1 MCPLSYR
8 QLLVALQ
15 ELTEE
20 QLDMSVS
27 VLLDDEVLSIYDT
40 IVASELPDG
49 EELLD
54 VVEENQP
61 LLTLVDY

>member
-1 MCPLSYR
+1 MRPLSYR
-8 QLLVALQ
+8 QLFVALQ

-27 VLLDDEVLSIYDT
+27 VLLDDEILSIYDT

-49 EELLD
+49 EELYD